1 MTCYFDKL
9 PDCVNLGLCWDKY
22 FFLESKNRN
31 FFLKS
36 KAEESERNL
45 AMELLRRLNN
55 KLSYV
60 TKLGSFDVLHRRRDN
75 LIAKLEPKMSKV
87 CDFNLKLKGRLL
99 VGSGNPSPIEVGMT
113 FSRNYGIPVIPN
125 SAIKGSLGHYLKS
138 NGLLGEYFK
147 DLFGEDT
154 KEGEDSENIRGCL
167 IFLEA
172 IPKGDL
178 KFDVDI
184 VNNHFQPY
192 YMNSDRPP
200 NDWYNPVPVTYIT
213 VLEETFRFTLLKDNT
228 QNRLS
233 NEIFA
238 EVSKHLKQMLSKS
251 GIGAK
256 TNYGYGRFKISGV
269 AKVPGSDL

>member
-22 FFLESKNRN
+22 FFLESK
-31 FFLKS
+31 
-36 KAEESERNL
+36 AEESERNL
-45 AMELLRRLNN
+45 AMKLLQSLND

-60 TKLGSFDVLHRRRDN
+60 TKLGSFDVLHRKRDN

-125 SAIKGSLGHYLKS
+125 SAIKGSLANYLKS

-228 QNRLS
+228 QNSLS

-256 TNYGYGRFKISGV
+256 TNYGYGRFKVLGSG
-269 AKVPGSDL
+269 L